1 MSSDALDL
9 AAIPFLKGHGT
20 GNDFVLIPDLDGQLD
35 LSAEQVA
42 AICDRRFGIG
52 ADGVL
57 RVVRSA
63 ADPES
68 AAFTEQAEFFMDYR
82 NADGSKA
89 EMCGNGSRLFVR
101 YLVEQGLVGLSD
113 IAIYTRGGVRTAQV
127 ETDGRISVDM
137 GRPEGLKL
145 RVATVVAVGDATWY
159 ATGIFMPNPHAVVF
173 VDDVAEAGSLLES
186 PSVEPAGAWPDGAN
200 VEFVVRKGPE
210 HIAMRVFERGVG
222 ETQSCGT
229 GACAA
234 AVAAMMKDGRSPVE
248 SNYVA
253 MTYRVDVPGGTL
265 HVTWRADDHV
275 VLNGPTA
282 VVAHGLLDLSA
293 NGLGAAALRPT
304 QGLV

>member
-1 MSSDALDL
+1 MTTLDL
-9 AAIPFLKGHGT
+9 TAVAFLKGHGT
-20 GNDFVLIPDLDGQLD
+20 GNDFVVIPDLEGDLD
-35 LSAEQVA
+35 LSDAQVA

-52 ADGVL
+52 ADGIL
-57 RVVRSA
+57 RVVRTA

-68 AAFTEQAEFFMDYR
+68 AAFADQAEFFMDYR

-101 YLVEQGLVGLSD
+101 YLVGQGLADPSGVTF
-113 IAIYTRGGVRTAQV
+113 YTRGGVRTAV
-127 ETDGRISVDM
+127 VNDDDTISVDM
-137 GRPEGLKL
+137 GVPQPMLL
-145 RVATVVAVGDATWY
+145 RVATVVSTGENTWH
-159 ATGIFMPNPHAVVF
+159 ATGLFMPNPHAVVF
-173 VDDVAEAGSLLES
+173 VDDVAEAGPLLDA
-186 PSVEPAGAWPDGAN
+186 PSVEPRGAWPDGAN
-200 VEFVVRKGPE
+200 VEFVVQRGDK

-234 AVAAMMKDGRSPVE
+234 AVVSMMRDGVDQVDSRHE
-248 SNYVA
+248 A
-253 MTYRVDVPGGTL
+253 LTYRVDVPGGTL

-275 VLNGPTA
+275 VLSGPTA

-293 NGLGAAALRPT
+293 GGLGLAALRPP

>member
-1 MSSDALDL
+1 MTAGDL
-9 AAIPFLKGHGT
+9 SAVQFLKGHGT
-20 GNDFVLIPDLDGQLD
+20 GNDFVLIPDLDGTLVLD
-35 LSAEQVA
+35 AAQVA
-42 AICDRRFGIG
+42 AICDRRFGVG

-68 AAFTEQAEFFMDYR
+68 AEFAAEAEYFMDYR

-101 YLVEQGLVGLSD
+101 YLIESGLVNGPD
-113 IAIYTRGGVRTAQV
+113 VAFYTRGGVRTAHYEAEGFV
-127 ETDGRISVDM
+127 AVDM
-137 GRPEGLKL
+137 GAPEPMRV
-145 RVATVVAVGDATWY
+145 RVATIVAANDHTWSDS
-159 ATGIFMPNPHAVVF
+159 GLFMPNPHAVVF
-173 VDDVAEAGSLLES
+173 VDDTAEAGSLLEA
-186 PSVEPAGAWPDGAN
+186 PTVEPSGAWPEGAN
-200 VEFVVRKGPE
+200 VEFVVRKGPR

-234 AVAAMMKDGRSPVE
+234 AVVTMIQDGLSAIE
-248 SNYVA
+248 SRHEAV
-253 MTYRVDVPGGTL
+253 TYRVDVPGGTL

-275 VLNGPTA
+275 VLTGPTA

-293 NGLGAAALRPT
+293 SGLGAAALRPK